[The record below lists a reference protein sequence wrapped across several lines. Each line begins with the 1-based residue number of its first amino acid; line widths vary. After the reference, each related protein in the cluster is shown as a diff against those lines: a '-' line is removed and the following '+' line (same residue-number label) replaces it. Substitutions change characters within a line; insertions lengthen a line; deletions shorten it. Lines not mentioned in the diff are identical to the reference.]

1 MKPSP
6 LLTQKKKKNYKMRQ
20 MKCDSYFKIKYVK
33 SLLKNA
39 SVFLQNVT
47 VLLAK
52 VTFVTKCDN
61 FFIKCVS

>member
-1 MKPSP
+1 
-6 LLTQKKKKNYKMRQ
+6 MRQ
-20 MKCDSYFKIKYVK
+20 MKSDSYFKTKYDK